1 MFAWTMP
8 HVLELAPLADGVGL
22 KLIGEVDLATAPQL
36 REALA
41 AFGPS
46 EVVLDLSE
54 LTFMDSSGLGVLL
67 TFAGS
72 RNGNGP
78 VVLLDPLPSI
88 ERLFAIAEL
97 EQHPNVELQ
106 QSDRA

>member
-1 MFAWTMP
+1 VVPTLEISP
-8 HVLELAPLADGVGL
+8 HVDGVGM

-41 AFGPS
+41 ERGAS
-46 EVVLDLSE
+46 DVVLDLSE

-72 RNGNGP
+72 RNGHGP
-78 VVLLDPLPSI
+78 VVLLDSPPSI
-88 ERLFAIAEL
+88 ERLFAIVRL
-97 EQHPNVELQ
+97 EEHPNVELRR
-106 QSDRA
+106 SDGA